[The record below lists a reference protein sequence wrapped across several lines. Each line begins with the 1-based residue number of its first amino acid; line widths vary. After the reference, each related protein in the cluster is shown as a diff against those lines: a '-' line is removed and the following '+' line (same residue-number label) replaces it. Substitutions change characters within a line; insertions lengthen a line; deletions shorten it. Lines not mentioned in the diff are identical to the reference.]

1 MKKIRLD
8 KFLCETRAAASR
20 SQAKKFILK
29 GYVIV
34 NGKVIRDPS
43 FKVDK
48 SDEVFFENEILSLG
62 PEHIYIILNKPAGY
76 VSSTSDPNNPTVI
89 NLLFGA
95 QKIEKLFPVGR
106 LDKDVKGLLLIT
118 NDGQLAHKLT
128 HPKYKVEKEYLVT
141 IEGKVKKEDL
151 EKILQGTE
159 HFDKRKKRKIIYKPK
174 DVKILK
180 ENEKETVLS
189 LILTEGKYHE
199 IKNIFK
205 LLNYKI
211 KDIKRIRFG
220 PIKLE
225 NLPEGK
231 WRYLSEN
238 EIKLLKEAV
247 KR

>member
-8 KFLCETRAAASR
+8 KFLCETGAAVSR

-34 NGKVIRDPS
+34 NGKVVRDPS
-43 FKVDK
+43 FKVDE
-48 SDEVFFENEILSLG
+48 SDEVFFENEILSLA
-62 PEHIYIILNKPAGY
+62 PENIYIILNKPPGY

-89 NLLFGA
+89 NLLSGA
-95 QKIEKLFPVGR
+95 QKVEKLFPVGR
-106 LDKDVKGLLLIT
+106 LDKDVRGLLLIT

-128 HPKYKVEKEYLVT
+128 HPKYKVEKEYLVVV
-141 IEGKVKKEDL
+141 EGKVKKEDL
-151 EKILQGTE
+151 EKILKGIE
-159 HFDKRKKRKIIYKPK
+159 HFDKRKKKKIVYKPK
-174 DVKILK
+174 EVKILK
-180 ENEKETVLS
+180 EDEKETVLS

-205 LLNYKI
+205 SLNYKI

-225 NLPEGK
+225 SLPEGK
-231 WRYLSEN
+231 WRYLSED
-238 EIKLLKEAV
+238 EVKLLKEAV
-247 KR
+247 KK